1 MDKEKYLNYYGKF
14 HTVVLLDE
22 LCNLSNAAVR
32 TFTLDTCYRIDAIRM
47 LILQR
52 TKESSADKQL

>member
-1 MDKEKYLNYYGKF
+1 MEEDKYLNWYDRF

-22 LCNLSNAAVR
+22 LCSLSIDLSR
-32 TFTLDTCYRIDAIRM
+32 KFSFETCYRIDAIRK